1 MSKAPV
7 RRRSPAG
14 PKNQSRGAGKAA
26 PASAAATA
34 PRPAPQPAAPT
45 FYDPGDSAQDSPL
58 AAAQPPAAPAPEREP
73 DAPVLL
79 HRTEEARL
87 SADPQVLAAA
97 EEKSPG
103 APEETYEQQV
113 ARIRAMRRPL
123 GEFHLKL
130 DIEKRRGYHTHWF
143 NDAGARIDEALLAGW
158 AFRSREGQRVRRA
171 VGHGRDQGV
180 LYAFAMDIPLEFW
193 QEDQAAR
200 HQQATEKMEA
210 LKASPFRAPSGSAKA
225 SDSGKFYSPVEGQE
239 PIRQEHIDHL

>member
-1 MSKAPV
+1 MAKPTT

-14 PKNQSRGAGKAA
+14 PKNQSRGAGA
-26 PASAAATA
+26 PAPVSAAATA
-34 PRPAPQPAAPT
+34 PT
-45 FYDPGDSAQDSPL
+45 FYEPPGDSRAESPL
-58 AAAQPPAAPAPEREP
+58 AQARPPAPPAPAPDPE
-73 DAPVLL
+73 APVELYE
-79 HRTEEARL
+79 TDDARL
-87 SADPQVLAAA
+87 SADAQVLAAA

-103 APEETYEQQV
+103 ASEETYEQQV

-158 AFRSREGQRVRRA
+158 AFRQRDGQRVRRA
-171 VGHGRDQGV
+171 VGMGRDQGV
-180 LYAFAMDIPLEFW
+180 LYAYAMDIPLEFW

-200 HQQATEKMEA
+200 HKQASEKMEA